1 MAQRT
6 GPERLLGHFAKTT
19 SARVT
24 LALVAAALAL
34 GGCGGGSDEQSP
46 AAAGASSKATAKSAA
61 SGAPAPDGESKASPD
76 QKQGSGAAGG
86 DGATAAAD
94 GAGSE
99 GQGQGQSQKRGPRIA
114 QPTGPTEQ
122 APSAEE
128 IANATV
134 ADITLQSPAIIAQ
147 GGSLGRLAPTYTC
160 DGKDSWPAFQWGGVP
175 PGTAELA
182 LFAMNL
188 QPVDEAIFFDWALG
202 AIDPDLSAIEAGEL
216 PKGAVVGTNSFGKSG
231 YSLCPPSAAGETYM
245 FALYALPQ
253 RLGLK
258 RGFDPKAARK
268 AALAISGNVGLLP
281 AVYERG

>member
-6 GPERLLGHFAKTT
+6 GPERLLGHCAKTT
-19 SARVT
+19 SAGVA
-24 LALVAAALAL
+24 LALVVAALAL

-46 AAAGASSKATAKSAA
+46 AAAGASSEATAKSAA

-94 GAGSE
+94 S
-99 GQGQGQSQKRGPRIA
+99 QGQGQSQKHGPRVA
-114 QPTGPTEQ
+114 QPTAPAEQ
-122 APSAEE
+122 APTPEE

-134 ADITLQSPAIIAQ
+134 ADMSLRSPAIVAQ
-147 GGSLGRLAPTYTC
+147 GGSLGRLAPAYTC

-188 QPVDEAIFFDWALG
+188 QPVGGAIFFDWALG
-202 AIDPDLSAIEAGEL
+202 GIDPDLSAIEAGEL
-216 PKGAVVGTNSFGKSG
+216 PKGAVVGTNSFGKAG

-253 RLGLK
+253 RLGLR
-258 RGFDPKAARK
+258 RGFDPSAARK
-268 AALAISGNVGLLP
+268 AALAISGNAGLLA